1 MKRWLPVAGSIGF
14 GAATMFFLDPVSG
27 NRRRA
32 HWRGVVRGRL
42 NDSRQLVGMA
52 ARDLRN
58 RAMGVQGALRY
69 RLRGARVD
77 DETLHWRVASKL
89 GRYTS
94 HPKAIDFRVD
104 GGVVTLSGMIH
115 RHEVGRLLAGIRRI
129 PGVRELR
136 SELEAH
142 DKSEGVPDLQGGRE
156 RGGDKPDI
164 LQERWAPATRLVCG
178 AVGAVLAIR
187 SLGRGGTG
195 GGVLRGAVGLALL
208 GRSVSNLPLRSLIG
222 ITAEPRIT
230 LQKTQLIR
238 APLGEVF
245 DFFSRVENFP
255 KFMHNVREVSRIDE
269 HRSFWTVRGPAGVD
283 VHWTARVT
291 RLVPHRLIAWETE
304 VDSRVAHRGVVQ
316 FEEAPGGTRITVR
329 MGYNP
334 PAGLIG
340 HLVASLFGVDP
351 KHEMNGDIARAKTY
365 LETGRPAHDR
375 AQKAGTT
382 PTSGL

>member
-1 MKRWLPVAGSIGF
+1 
-14 GAATMFFLDPVSG
+14 MFLFDPVSG

-42 NDSRQLVGMA
+42 NESRHLAGVA
-52 ARDLRN
+52 ARDFRN
-58 RAMGVQGALRY
+58 RATGVQCSLRY
-69 RLRGARVD
+69 RLRGGRVD

-89 GRYTS
+89 GRHTS

-115 RHEVGRLLAGIRRI
+115 RHEVGRLLAGIKSI
-129 PGVRELR
+129 PGVREVR

-142 DKSEGVPDLQGGRE
+142 DKSESVPDLQGGRE

-164 LQERWAPATRLVCG
+164 LQERWAPATRLLCG
-178 AVGAVLAIR
+178 AVGAVLAAR
-187 SLGRGGTG
+187 SLGRGGIG
-195 GGVLRGAVGLALL
+195 GSVRGGVGLALL
-208 GRSVSNLPLRSLIG
+208 GRSVFNLPLRYFIG
-222 ITAEPRIT
+222 VAAEPRIT

-269 HRSFWTVRGPAGVD
+269 ERSFWTVRGPAGVD

-291 RLVPHRLIAWETE
+291 RQVPGRLIAWETE
-304 VDSRVAHRGVVQ
+304 VDSRVAHRGAIQ
-316 FEEAPGGTRITVR
+316 FEEAEGGTRITVR

-334 PAGLIG
+334 PAGIIG

-351 KHEMNGDIARAKTY
+351 KHEMDGDIARAKTY
-365 LETGRPAHDR
+365 LETGRPAHDSARR
-375 AQKAGTT
+375 AEST